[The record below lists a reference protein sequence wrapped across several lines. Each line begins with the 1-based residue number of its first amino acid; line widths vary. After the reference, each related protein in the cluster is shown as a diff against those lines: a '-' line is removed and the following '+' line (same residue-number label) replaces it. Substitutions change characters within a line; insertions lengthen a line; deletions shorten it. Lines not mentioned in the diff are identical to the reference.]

1 MTHSATAPVRVPFRF
16 PVLKQRPSLVLELS
30 SYRTNSEVNNHP
42 SEGDG
47 GMATKVIQGQF
58 GTIAILK
65 PMIPSTRQDKE
76 KFYDACLELMK
87 QAQKSPE

>member
-1 MTHSATAPVRVPFRF
+1 MTNNATAPVRVPFRF
-16 PVLKQRPSLVLELS
+16 PMLKQRPSLVLELS
-30 SYRTNSEVNNHP
+30 SYRTNSETNIHP

-47 GMATKVIQGQF
+47 GMAAKVIQGQF

-65 PMIPSTRQDKE
+65 PATPPTRKDKE

-87 QAQKSPE
+87 QAQKSSE